1 MQEEFLLHEAVK
13 EQQSKA
19 VQFLLNKQCNPNQPC
34 ADDNGQTPMHYAVM
48 YYEPFVFSQLIAH
61 EGNPRARN
69 NSGLTPVDMFLLY
82 PPANR
87 EHKEALL
94 HYFKKKCP
102 DLLAGKENQLE
113 SLQLET
119 GRLFRK

>member
-1 MQEEFLLHEAVK
+1 MQEEFLLHKAVIK
-13 EQQSKA
+13 QQPKA
-19 VQFLLNKQCNPNQPC
+19 VQFLLKKQCNPNQPC
-34 ADDNGQTPMHYAVM
+34 DDNGQTPMHYAVM
-48 YYEPFVFSQLIAH
+48 YYEPFVFSYLIEH
-61 EGNPRARN
+61 EGNPRAQN

-82 PPANR
+82 PPDNG

-113 SLQLET
+113 SLQLKT
-119 GRLFRK
+119 RRFFRK